1 METTVF
7 TVDFELV
14 VDQPG
19 LDVRN
24 LINVAGQ
31 PSNLVSNADGVTFR
45 GCAAVEASKSAEAQ
59 QALRER
65 FEAGAAAAGVAV
77 VSLQTGGVR
86 ATTFNR

>member
-24 LINVAGQ
+24 LINVAGH
-31 PSNLVSNADGVTFR
+31 PSKLVSNADGVTFR
-45 GCAAVEASKSAEAQ
+45 GCAAVEAPKSPEAQ
-59 QALRER
+59 QVLRDR
-65 FEAGAAAAGVAV
+65 FEAGAIAAGIKV

-86 ATTFNR
+86 STTFNR

>member
-7 TVDFELV
+7 TIDFELV
-14 VDQPG
+14 VNQPG

-24 LINVAGQ
+24 LINVAGH
-31 PSNLVSNADGVTFR
+31 PSKLVSNADGVTFR
-45 GCAAVEASKSAEAQ
+45 GCAAVEASKSADAQ
-59 QALRER
+59 HALRDR
-65 FEAGAAAAGVAV
+65 FEAGAAAAGVKV